1 MRILLI
7 LKLLAS
13 PFLSAGELT
22 DVPPLSGNPF
32 AGQPL
37 KGKDLK
43 NILAVR
49 EKAVPMCL
57 TCADGFCFVDALK
70 ADSAKLLNACGT
82 LFVKPKKFS
91 RTQFFMASKISNA
104 EIKYSIDKKGRGN
117 VGEIKFGCAWEN
129 PEQCAKDKLAA
140 GEKIELRKNIK
151 RVFRNTRWEPLIVDG
166 VSHELGNLIHTLNYG
181 YFPLRLGNV
190 FGLPDDWEPDQ
201 KSE

>member
-7 LKLLAS
+7 LKLLVS
-13 PFLSAGELT
+13 PFLSAEERT

-43 NILAVR
+43 DILAAR
-49 EKAVPMCL
+49 EEAVPVCL
-57 TCADGFCFVDALK
+57 TCADGYCFVDTLK

-91 RTQFFMASKISNA
+91 RTQFFTASKISNA

-117 VGEIKFGCAWEN
+117 VEEVKFGCAWEN

-140 GEKIELRKNIK
+140 GEKMELRKNIK
-151 RVFRNTRWEPLIVDG
+151 KVFRNTRWEPLIVDG
-166 VSHELGNLIHTLNYG
+166 VPHELGNLRHTLHYG
-181 YFPLRLGNV
+181 YFPLRAGNV
-190 FGLPDDWEPDQ
+190 FGLPDVWDPDQ